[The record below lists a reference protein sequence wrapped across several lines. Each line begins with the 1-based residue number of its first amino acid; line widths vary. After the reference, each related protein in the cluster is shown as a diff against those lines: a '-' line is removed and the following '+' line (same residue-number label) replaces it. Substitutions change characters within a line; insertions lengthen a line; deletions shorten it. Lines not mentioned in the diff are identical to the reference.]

1 MGNMD
6 MGNRIVSKRL
16 LADNIY
22 LMEIESKRVS
32 KSAKPGQFVIVK
44 MDEKGERIPLTV
56 ADYDKNK
63 NTVTI
68 VFQVVGASTK
78 LLANLSEGDFI
89 MDFVGPLGQPSEF
102 IKEDISTLKDKN
114 IIFIAGGVGAA
125 PVYPQVKWFK
135 ENNLDVDVIIGSRN
149 KDLLILEDE
158 MRSVAKNLYVSTD
171 DGSYGYDGR
180 VTDLLKDLVQKQGK
194 KYDHAVVIG
203 PMIMMKFTSMLTK
216 ELEIPTIVSLNPIM
230 VDGTG
235 MCGACR
241 VSLGD
246 EIKFACV
253 DGPEFDGHLVNFDEA
268 MRRQAMYKSEEGRA
282 LLESEDRGTSHH
294 SNCGCGG
301 N

>member
-102 IKEDISTLKDKN
+102 IKEEIST
-114 IIFIAGGVGAA
+114 
-125 PVYPQVKWFK
+125 
-135 ENNLDVDVIIGSRN
+135 
-149 KDLLILEDE
+149 
-158 MRSVAKNLYVSTD
+158 
-171 DGSYGYDGR
+171 
-180 VTDLLKDLVQKQGK
+180 
-194 KYDHAVVIG
+194 
-203 PMIMMKFTSMLTK
+203 
-216 ELEIPTIVSLNPIM
+216 
-230 VDGTG
+230 
-235 MCGACR
+235 
-241 VSLGD
+241 
-246 EIKFACV
+246 
-253 DGPEFDGHLVNFDEA
+253 
-268 MRRQAMYKSEEGRA
+268 
-282 LLESEDRGTSHH
+282 
-294 SNCGCGG
+294 
-301 N
+301 

>member
-158 MRSVAKNLYVSTD
+158 MRAVAKNLYVSTD

-268 MRRQAMYKSEEGRA
+268 MRRQAMYNSEEGRA